1 MVDTNVPETP
11 PLGGIH
17 RTLTVDGE
25 FVVNNM
31 IDAGDYVFHAY
42 IIESSVGDLKL
53 MDAVTLESNG
63 NCHIKVRYTAVL
75 EYPSA
80 NPLTDGLG
88 EFAERSHEF
97 FLRLVD

>member
-1 MVDTNVPETP
+1 
-11 PLGGIH
+11 
-17 RTLTVDGE
+17 
-25 FVVNNM
+25 
-31 IDAGDYVFHAY
+31 
-42 IIESSVGDLKL
+42 

-63 NCHIKVRYTAVL
+63 NCHFKVRYTAVL

-88 EFAERSHEF
+88 EFAELSHEF